1 MSNINK
7 VILIGRLGKDPEV
20 RYLENGAAVAKMGVA
35 TTESYKDKQGEWQDI
50 TEWHDVIMWRFL
62 AERAEKSL
70 KKGALVYIEGKLKSR
85 KYQKE
90 GEDTARKITEVVAD
104 TFRLLSKREGGGFE
118 NTFPSQDDE
127 MLHAKSSNLSGG
139 NTDVNSGGK
148 TEQTPATPPPANTN
162 PVANNNV
169 SSEEPADDL
178 PF

>member
-20 RYLENGAAVAKMGVA
+20 RYLENGAAVAKMGIA

-90 GEDTARKITEVVAD
+90 GEETARKISEVVAD
-104 TFRLLSKREGGGFE
+104 TFRLLSKREGSGGFE

-127 MLHAKSSNLSGG
+127 FLHAKSSNPTGG
-139 NTDVNSGGK
+139 NTGGNA
-148 TEQTPATPPPANTN
+148 TPNPTPAAPTDTN

>member
-20 RYLENGAAVAKMGVA
+20 RYLENGAAVAKIGMA

-70 KKGALVYIEGKLKSR
+70 KKGALVYVEGKLKSR

-90 GEDTARKITEVVAD
+90 GEETARKITEVVAD
-104 TFRLLSKREGGGFE
+104 TFRLLSKREGAGGGYE

-127 MLHAKSSNLSGG
+127 FLASKPNVSSG
-139 NTDVNSGGK
+139 NKPSNP
-148 TEQTPATPPPANTN
+148 TPTADKPSN

-169 SSEEPADDL
+169 SPEEPADDL

>member
-7 VILIGRLGKDPEV
+7 VILIGRLGRDPEV
-20 RYLENGAAVAKMGVA
+20 KYLENGAAVAKLGVA

-70 KKGALVYIEGKLKSR
+70 KKVALVYIEGKLKSR

-90 GEDTARKITEVVAD
+90 GEENPRKITEVVAD
-104 TFRLLSKREGGGFE
+104 TFRLLSKREGSGFE
-118 NTFPSQDDE
+118 NTFPTSGDE
-127 MLHAKSSNLSGG
+127 VLHAKTNNFGG
-139 NTDVNSGGK
+139 NN
-148 TEQTPATPPPANTN
+148 QTSAPANQAPAMDATTN
-162 PVANNNV
+162 PVATNKV
-169 SSEEPADDL
+169 SPEEPADDL

>member
-20 RYLENGAAVAKMGVA
+20 RYLENGSAVAKMGLA
-35 TTESYKDKQGEWQDI
+35 TTESYKDKQGEWQDL

-85 KYQKE
+85 KWQKE
-90 GEDTARKITEVVAD
+90 GEESARKITEVVAD
-104 TFRLLSKREGGGFE
+104 TFRLLSKREGAGGYE

-127 MLHAKSSNLSGG
+127 ILHAKSNVSRE
-139 NTDVNSGGK
+139 NSSEK
-148 TEQTPATPPPANTN
+148 PSPTVDKPAN
-162 PVANNNV
+162 PVANDNV
-169 SSEEPADDL
+169 SPQEPADDL

>member
-7 VILIGRLGKDPEV
+7 VILIGRLGRDPEV
-20 RYLENGAAVAKMGVA
+20 RYLENGSAVAKLGVA

-90 GEDTARKITEVVAD
+90 GEETARKITEVVAD
-104 TFRLLSKREGGGFE
+104 TFRLLSKREGSGGFE

-127 MLHAKSSNLSGG
+127 LLHAKPNNQG
-139 NTDVNSGGK
+139 NNSQAN
-148 TEQTPATPPPANTN
+148 TTPAPDNTTTSDAN
-162 PVANNNV
+162 PVAKNNV
-169 SSEEPADDL
+169 SSEEPTDDL